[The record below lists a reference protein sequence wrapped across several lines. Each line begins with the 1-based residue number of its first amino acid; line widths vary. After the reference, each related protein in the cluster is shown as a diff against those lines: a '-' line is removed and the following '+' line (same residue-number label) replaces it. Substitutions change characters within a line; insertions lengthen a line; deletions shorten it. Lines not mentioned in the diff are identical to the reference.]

1 MFDMFKKLLMAG
13 QIKFEEGNIT
23 FLNSRITIVP
33 VELLI
38 NLMERFKYDEKICL
52 EFYKASRFTHIEGF
66 AEEVSKRY
74 NIRQIELAKWLIN
87 GANTGGWGIVK
98 FTAEDDFNRMAVIE
112 VRNGISKG
120 VKSTVPVD
128 HFLRGQI
135 AGGASAA
142 FNMNLDCIERRCAAA
157 GDDYCEFVIK
167 PRESFIRDGISQK
180 FAKQIFSEDEIKK
193 LKVKILK

>member
-1 MFDMFKKLLMAG
+1 MFDAFRKLLMAG

-23 FLNSRITIVP
+23 FLNSRIVITP
-33 VELLI
+33 AELLI
-38 NLMERFKYDEKICL
+38 NLMERFKDDEKICL

-74 NIRQIELAKWLIN
+74 GIKQIELAKWLIN
-87 GANTGGWGIVK
+87 GANTGGWGVVK
-98 FTAEDDFNRMAVIE
+98 FTAEDDFNKMAVIE
-112 VRNGISKG
+112 VRNSVSKK
-120 VKSTVPVD
+120 VKSYVPVD

-142 FNMNLDCIERRCAAA
+142 FDMNLDCIERKCMAT
-157 GDDYCEFVIK
+157 GDDCCEFVIK
-167 PRESFIRDGISQK
+167 PRESFIKNGISAK
-180 FAKQIFSEDEIKK
+180 FAKQIFSENEIRK